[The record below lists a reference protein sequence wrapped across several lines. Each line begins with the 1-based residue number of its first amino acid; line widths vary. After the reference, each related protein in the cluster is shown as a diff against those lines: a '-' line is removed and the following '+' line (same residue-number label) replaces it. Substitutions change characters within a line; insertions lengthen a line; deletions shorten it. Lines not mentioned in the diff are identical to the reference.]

1 MNDLVYSLNGGL
13 VTDQNKIST
22 ISKVDINSIQKLIR
36 NYKQDLECFGE
47 LGFELQKIAKTNKKI
62 YFLNEQQATL
72 LLTYMKNSESV
83 RNAKKVLV
91 FAFYQMKEKL
101 RSLEQEQEKARFKS
115 LSDENQRLNSLNHH
129 QKIGYKS
136 QLKQQKEKY
145 ENKIKALKYD
155 LENKKELS
163 FKRKLSQKEL
173 LELRK
178 ILAKD
183 YNIVCFKEWEMSL
196 FAEKIGKNSVFEVVL
211 NKLEKELNYWKN
223 YEKYEE
229 KWKKNIK
236 ELKMKL
242 VDKLKKAYD
251 YKKELYKA
259 EKGSSSKEYHIENA
273 EIFQDFIELELLQCE
288 DIERRYFLMQ
298 IYRYGYQNI
307 RSLNSKLAFKA
318 KLDNDDINF
327 IKILKEANILHALN
341 EIYTTKEVK
350 KIAKD

>member
-22 ISKVDINSIQKLIR
+22 ISKVDINSIQRLIR

-101 RSLEQEQEKARFKS
+101 RSLEQEQEKARFKT
-115 LSDENQRLNSLNHH
+115 LSDENLRLNSLNHH
-129 QKIGYKS
+129 QKIDYKS
-136 QLKQQKEKY
+136 QLAQQKEKY

-163 FKRKLSQKEL
+163 FKRKLSKEEL

-178 ILAKD
+178 ILARD
-183 YNIVCFKEWEMSL
+183 YGMICIKEWEFEFL
-196 FAEKIGKNSVFEVVL
+196 AEKIALESTKMTTWDAVVK
-211 NKLEKELNYWKN
+211 KLKQSLDYWQN
-223 YEKYEE
+223 YEEYEE
-229 KWKKNIK
+229 KW
-236 ELKMKL
+236 
-242 VDKLKKAYD
+242 
-251 YKKELYKA
+251 
-259 EKGSSSKEYHIENA
+259 
-273 EIFQDFIELELLQCE
+273 
-288 DIERRYFLMQ
+288 R
-298 IYRYGYQNI
+298 
-307 RSLNSKLAFKA
+307 
-318 KLDNDDINF
+318 
-327 IKILKEANILHALN
+327 KILRS
-341 EIYTTKEVK
+341 
-350 KIAKD
+350 

>member
-1 MNDLVYSLNGGL
+1 MNDLIVKYNGAL
-13 VTDQNKIST
+13 VTTQNKISKLT
-22 ISKVDINSIQKLIR
+22 NNNEISIQKLIR
-36 NYKQDLECFGE
+36 TYKADLEEFGILE
-47 LGFELQKIAKTNKKI
+47 FENQLIINSKNVKNYKKI
-62 YFLNEQQATL
+62 YYLNEQQATL

-163 FKRKLSQKEL
+163 LKRKLSQKEL

-183 YNIVCFKEWEMSL
+183 YNMVCIKEWEMSL
-196 FAEKIGKNSVFEVVL
+196 VAEKIGKDTVFKAVL
-211 NKLEKELNYWKN
+211 NKLEKELKYWQN
-223 YEKYEE
+223 YEEYEE
-229 KWKKNIK
+229 KW
-236 ELKMKL
+236 
-242 VDKLKKAYD
+242 
-251 YKKELYKA
+251 
-259 EKGSSSKEYHIENA
+259 
-273 EIFQDFIELELLQCE
+273 
-288 DIERRYFLMQ
+288 R
-298 IYRYGYQNI
+298 
-307 RSLNSKLAFKA
+307 
-318 KLDNDDINF
+318 
-327 IKILKEANILHALN
+327 KILRR
-341 EIYTTKEVK
+341 
-350 KIAKD
+350 